1 MRKTERKKKNLWLL
15 LAFGLLF
22 YAVLIWSINEI
33 GQRIDPPPESQNY
46 GDLSE
51 RFPPKHAV
59 EYNGQIYEYREH
71 ELVNILLL
79 GIDSRDGAQTEEGR
93 FGDQADFILL
103 LTVDKQ
109 NKNIIPIHIDRD
121 TMTKVRI
128 YGAFGDPAGSR
139 VTQICLAQAFHSDAE
154 KASQNTVKAVSELFA
169 EIPIDYYVTMN
180 LDGIA
185 ELNNALGGVTVTLED
200 DFSQIDPSMQKG
212 ETICLKGVQA
222 EIFVRNRTDVSDG
235 TNAMRM
241 RRQRIYMDA
250 AMDILLKNMEEDL
263 NFVGELYDQL
273 EPQLVTNMERGFLA
287 NEAYKY
293 SKYTREEIT
302 SLAGNHVIGSDGFVE
317 FYPDQEALNLFVLDT
332 FFKK

>member
-1 MRKTERKKKNLWLL
+1 MRKKERKKKNVLLL

-22 YAVLIWSINEI
+22 YAALIWSINEI
-33 GQRIDPPPESQNY
+33 GRKLDPPVEGQNY

-51 RFPPKHAV
+51 RFPLKHAV
-59 EYNGQIYEYREH
+59 EYNDQIYEYREH

-79 GIDSRDGAQTEEGR
+79 GIDSRNGTQTEEVR

-109 NKNIIPIHIDRD
+109 NKRIIPIHIDRD
-121 TMTKVRI
+121 TMTKVQI
-128 YGAFGDPAGSR
+128 YGAFGDPAGTR
-139 VTQICLAQAFHSDAE
+139 VTQICLAQAFHSNAE
-154 KASQNTVKAVSELFA
+154 EASQNTQKAVSDLLA
-169 EIPIDYYVTMN
+169 GIPIDYYVTMN
-180 LDGIA
+180 LNGIA
-185 ELNNALGGVTVTLED
+185 EFNDAIGGVTVTLED
-200 DFSQIDPSMQKG
+200 DFSQIDQSMKKG

-250 AMDILLKNMEEDL
+250 AMDILLQKMEKEKN
-263 NFVGELYDQL
+263 FIGTLYDQL
-273 EPQLVTNMERGFLA
+273 EPQLTTNMERGFLI

-293 SKYTREEIT
+293 SNYTYEDIAT
-302 SLAGNHVIGSDGFVE
+302 LAGTHVIGSDGFVE